1 MKFIAVAVGI
11 LTLMAADGP
20 FRLTLDHNLAA
31 TAAAAAAAENAGTAG
46 IKGNPQKGAGV
57 SGSSK
62 ANPSINGSQIR
73 GKR

>member
-1 MKFIAVAVGI
+1 MKFIAAAVGI
-11 LTLMAADGP
+11 LTLVAADGP
-20 FRLTLDHNLAA
+20 FPRTLEHNLAA
-31 TAAAAAAAENAGTAG
+31 TAAAAENAGPAG

-73 GKR
+73 GKP

>member
-31 TAAAAAAAENAGTAG
+31 TAAAAENAGTAG

-57 SGSSK
+57 SGSSQ
-62 ANPSINGSQIR
+62 ANPSINGSQSR